1 MLEIIK
7 QKGLLEQARKLS
19 KERKQRRGK
28 EVKFVDITTGEEKIF
43 HSFNE
48 ASKKTGKGNLF
59 LRYNNGR
66 IWNNKKIIIE

>member
-43 HSFNE
+43 HS
-48 ASKKTGKGNLF
+48 SMKLQKRQGKEVCF
-59 LRYNNGR
+59 
-66 IWNNKKIIIE
+66 